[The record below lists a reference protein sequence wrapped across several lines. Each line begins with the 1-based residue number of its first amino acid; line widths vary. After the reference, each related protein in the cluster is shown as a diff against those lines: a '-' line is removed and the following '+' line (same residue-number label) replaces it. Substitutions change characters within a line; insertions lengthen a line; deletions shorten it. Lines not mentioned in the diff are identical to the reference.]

1 MSESNIFEKVA
12 QGIAY
17 SEYSILLGAGASVGA
32 IGGNGRSLPT
42 GAGLRDALVA
52 EFGLDSGEETLTLP
66 EAYGY
71 LQRHRA
77 AEVNLYLRDWFTNCR
92 PSWQALLAEFNWRRV
107 WTLNIDDVVENAFG
121 ETGRPTESLNWN
133 QRFSDREFATGHQ
146 VIHLHGSATQLHD
159 TGVSDAL
166 VFSLNDYLREVSNPR
181 TWHKVFLDE
190 FAGNP
195 FIVIGARLTE
205 EIDLVDALNRG
216 NTSAKAA
223 GLPSVVVVPE
233 ITPIRRE
240 QLETAGFVV
249 VEMEGGSFVDEL
261 REHYRHVISTLS
273 DVYGPAST
281 PGSRKFL
288 QQFIDLRTYSPVLTH
303 PGNFYSGYQPT
314 WANIQSDDDAVL
326 DKSVQAANAITEF
339 AQLDSVYQKIVLLTG
354 NPGSGKSA
362 GLLRVAAHLRSA
374 GMFPFL
380 FRGDEYLDKEATIE
394 WLKSVPRSVLLFD
407 DFSDHSRALQE
418 LAESCEEQK
427 VRLLAIGADRPGK
440 HRIIGDRISPQY
452 LDFKDA
458 YWYGRVTDDDV
469 DRIIGKLHSRGRLG
483 KITRWDRER
492 QREHFITAAGRS
504 LFDAMAELE
513 GGAGF
518 KETIAGIYSSLTSDS
533 LRDLYAAACM
543 CYEVTMPMP
552 TGIGASIAGVAPKAL
567 VTLIEREC
575 RGLLV
580 ITRAGIRPPH
590 RITATMA
597 VNALPRPA
605 KAKIS
610 FSLAQAL
617 APHIDERSM
626 RDGTREYRIA
636 RDLMNHEIVIRTC
649 GQEEGRSW
657 YERLR
662 PYYDWNGRYWDQRA
676 LFESRFEQHET
687 ARSYAERS
695 VQVHPHPFGY
705 NTLGTV
711 LLRMAIQQGS
721 VASLNEGA
729 KNLGLSKVFRAW
741 GRREHPYTG
750 FFTSLL
756 RYAESWGIDQVPQ
769 PLRNAWGDW
778 FLEAQTSQIFSDRQ
792 GYEQLLDWQRQWLK
806 LSVVS

>member
-1 MSESNIFEKVA
+1 MA

-32 IGGNGRSLPT
+32 IGGNGRTLPT
-42 GAGLRDALVA
+42 GAGLRDALVT
-52 EFGLDSGEETLTLP
+52 EFNLDSGEDTLTLA

-77 AEVNLYLRDWFTNCR
+77 HEVNAYLRDWFTNCR
-92 PSWQALLAEFNWRRV
+92 PTWQGLLAEFNWRRV
-107 WTLNIDDVVENAFG
+107 WTLNIDDVAENAFR
-121 ETGRPTESLNWN
+121 ETGRPTESLTWN
-133 QRFSDREFATGHQ
+133 QRFSDRAFATGHQ
-146 VIHLHGSATQLHD
+146 IIHLHGYATHLDDSAEAN
-159 TGVSDAL
+159 DAL
-166 VFSLNDYLREVSNPR
+166 VFSLNDYVREVSNPR
-181 TWHKVFLDE
+181 TWHKVFWDE

-205 EIDLVDALNRG
+205 EIDLVDALSRG

-223 GLPSVVVVPE
+223 GLPSVIVVPD
-233 ITPIRRE
+233 IAPIRRE
-240 QLETAGFVV
+240 QLETAGFMV
-249 VEMEGGSFVDEL
+249 VEMEGEAFVDKL
-261 REHYRHVISTLS
+261 RGHYREVISTLS

-288 QQFIDLRTYSPVLTH
+288 QQFIDLRTYAPVLTDL
-303 PGNFYSGYQPT
+303 GNFYSGYQPT
-314 WANIQSDDDAVL
+314 WGNIQSDDDAVL
-326 DKSVQAANAITEF
+326 DKSVEAASAITEL
-339 AQLDSVYQKIVLLTG
+339 AQHDTIYQTIVLLTG
-354 NPGSGKSA
+354 NPGSGKSTA
-362 GLLRVAAHLRSA
+362 LLRIAANLRSA

-380 FRGDEYLDKEATIE
+380 FRGDEYLDKDAAIE

-418 LAESCEEQK
+418 LAETCEAEK
-427 VRLLAIGADRPGK
+427 VRFLAIGADRPGK
-440 HRIIGDRISPQY
+440 HRIIGDRINPQY
-452 LDFKDA
+452 LDFKA
-458 YWYGRVTDDDV
+458 SYWYGRVSDDDV
-469 DRIIGKLHSRGRLG
+469 DRLISKLHSRGRLG
-483 KITRWDRER
+483 KITRLDSES
-492 QREHFITAAGRS
+492 QREHFIGSAGRS

-518 KETIAGIYSSLTSDS
+518 KETVAGIYNSLPSDS
-533 LRDLYAAACM
+533 LKDLYAAACM
-543 CYEVTMPMP
+543 CYEVAMPMP
-552 TGIGASIAGVAPKAL
+552 TGIGASIAGVTPKEL
-567 VTLIEREC
+567 MTLIEREC
-575 RGLLV
+575 RGFLV

-597 VNALPRPA
+597 VNALPRVV

-610 FSLAQAL
+610 LSLAQAL

-626 RDGTREYRIA
+626 REGTREYRIA

-676 LFESRFEQHET
+676 LFESRFERHET

-711 LLRMAIQQGS
+711 LLRMAIKQGS
-721 VASLNEGA
+721 VNSLDEGV
-729 KNLGLSKVFRAW
+729 KNLRLSKAFRAW
-741 GRREHPYTG
+741 GRREHPFTG
-750 FFTSLL
+750 FFTSLV

-769 PLRNAWGDW
+769 PLRDAWGEW
-778 FLEAQTSQIFSDRQ
+778 FVEAQTSQVFSDRQ
-792 GYEQLLDWQRQWLK
+792 GYEQLLEWQRQWLK
-806 LSVVS
+806 LSLAS